1 MSLPEP
7 AADTEAQQILQGL
20 ARLENRIEQ
29 LALAVNGLGAN
40 QQWIV
45 DNVKNIFEMFG
56 SPAFMGQVMG
66 AMNGGFGAAAADVAA
81 GAAAAADSGVESATG

>member
-7 AADTEAQQILQGL
+7 AADTEAQQIIAGLQFV
-20 ARLENRIEQ
+20 ADRLDQLIE
-29 LALAVNGLGAN
+29 AVNGLGAN

-45 DNVKNIFEMFG
+45 DNVKQIFEMFG

-66 AMNGGFGAAAADVAA
+66 ALNGGLDSGPAAAAVYV
-81 GAAAAADSGVESATG
+81 GPESGNVTG

>member
-7 AADTEAQQILQGL
+7 AAQTEAQQILQGL
-20 ARLENRIEQ
+20 AYLSERVDLLIT
-29 LALAVNGLGAN
+29 AVNGLGAN

-45 DNVKNIFEMFG
+45 DNVKQIFEMFG

-66 AMNGGFGAAAADVAA
+66 VLNAGPDSGPAAADATA
-81 GAAAAADSGVESATG
+81 STGPESASGN

>member
-1 MSLPEP
+1 MGIPEP

-20 ARLENRIEQ
+20 ARVEKRVEQ
-29 LALAVNGLGAN
+29 LALAINGLGAN

-56 SPAFMGQVMG
+56 SPAFMSQVMG
-66 AMNGGFGAAAADVAA
+66 AMNGGF
-81 GAAAAADSGVESATG
+81 AAAAADAGTDAAAADADSATG